1 MKWGFALKMKDLKQD
16 VRALLESYRAR
27 GSFTKAVCAVS
38 KNGKTILELSMGCGL
53 ETFFDLGSVTEVYT
67 TTAILHQEA
76 LGRLALE
83 ERLDRLLPF
92 APLGP
97 ATRSRF
103 ERLTVRDLLTH
114 ASGIPAWYPFY
125 ARQGSFWDVLEHVL
139 SVEPPAQ
146 GPVHSDVNFMILGE
160 VVRAKCAGLKESLA
174 DLNAAIGASSTY
186 GPVDPGIC
194 AETENGNRAEAQRCA
209 DMGLPFEGFRP
220 ADRPIVGT
228 ANDGNAFYFFKGVAG
243 HAGIFASAR
252 ALLKLGRIYL
262 DGGSSGDREWLRH
275 KAVEEAFR
283 DHGGGWGLGW
293 SLSDVFPK
301 GVGHASLS
309 GPSLWLA
316 PDRGIAAALLV
327 NPLTADP
334 APDLSDLR
342 RQLHAMLLQSL

>member
-1 MKWGFALKMKDLKQD
+1 
-16 VRALLESYRAR
+16 
-27 GSFTKAVCAVS
+27 
-38 KNGKTILELSMGCGL
+38 
-53 ETFFDLGSVTEVYT
+53 
-67 TTAILHQEA
+67 
-76 LGRLALE
+76 
-83 ERLDRLLPF
+83 
-92 APLGP
+92 
-97 ATRSRF
+97 
-103 ERLTVRDLLTH
+103 
-114 ASGIPAWYPFY
+114 
-125 ARQGSFWDVLEHVL
+125 
-139 SVEPPAQ
+139 
-146 GPVHSDVNFMILGE
+146 
-160 VVRAKCAGLKESLA
+160 
-174 DLNAAIGASSTY
+174 
-186 GPVDPGIC
+186 
-194 AETENGNRAEAQRCA
+194 
-209 DMGLPFEGFRP
+209 MGLPFEGFRP

-316 PDRGIAAALLV
+316 PDRRIAAALLV